1 MFEFR
6 LINTADGNQIVD
18 RKLKTPYEMLT
29 PLQMIE
35 YIDMDEKILFM
46 DRMERKAR
54 EERERKE
61 KKWHNPF
68 SHFIKKNNC
77 RFA

>member
-1 MFEFR
+1 MKNCFR
-6 LINTADGNQIVD
+6 KNGES
-18 RKLKTPYEMLT
+18 K
-29 PLQMIE
+29 
-35 YIDMDEKILFM
+35 KILFM

-68 SHFIKKNNC
+68 SHFIKKIIVDLLKSDPSYC
-77 RFA
+77 

>member
-1 MFEFR
+1 MKNCFR
-6 LINTADGNQIVD
+6 KNGES
-18 RKLKTPYEMLT
+18 K
-29 PLQMIE
+29 
-35 YIDMDEKILFM
+35 KILFM
-46 DRMERKAR
+46 DRMERTAR